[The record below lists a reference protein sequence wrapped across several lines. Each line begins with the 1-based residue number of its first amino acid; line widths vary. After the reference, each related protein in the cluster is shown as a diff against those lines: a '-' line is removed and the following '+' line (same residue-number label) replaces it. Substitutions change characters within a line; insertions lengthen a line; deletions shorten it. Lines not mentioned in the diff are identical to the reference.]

1 MASRTQSFQNHT
13 AWQPIFHYV
22 ASPLTGLYMLY
33 AISLALREPSKASII
48 QALWAIGI
56 AFGVFASRIMVLTV
70 QNRIIRLEMRLR
82 FRELLSGD
90 LLERSKALT
99 VRQLVALRFASD
111 AELPALVERTLKGE
125 FPTQKAIKA
134 AIKDWQADWL
144 RA

>member
-1 MASRTQSFQNHT
+1 MSTRTQSFQNHA
-13 AWQPIFHYV
+13 AWQPMFHYV

-33 AISLALREPSKASII
+33 AITQAIRETSTASII
-48 QALWAIGI
+48 HALWAIGL
-56 AFGVFASRIMVLTV
+56 AVGVFASRIMVLTV
-70 QNRIIRLEMRLR
+70 QNRVIRLEMRLR
-82 FRELLSGD
+82 LQQLLSGEA
-90 LLERSKALT
+90 LQRSRTLT

-125 FPTQKAIKA
+125 FATQKDIKA